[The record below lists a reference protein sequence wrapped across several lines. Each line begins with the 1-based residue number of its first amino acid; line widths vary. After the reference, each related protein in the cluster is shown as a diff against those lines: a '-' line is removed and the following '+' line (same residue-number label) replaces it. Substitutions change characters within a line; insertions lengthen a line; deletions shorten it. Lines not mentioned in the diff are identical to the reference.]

1 MKRKSKAVAVAA
13 AAVAI
18 AVAVATAAVMLKR
31 STRSDRKTTDSHIV
45 GDKVLEMLLCLPV
58 TGCGAM
64 KSTPSFGT
72 AARAAGPCSFRDE
85 EAT

>member
-1 MKRKSKAVAVAA
+1 MKRKWRAAAVVAA
-13 AAVAI
+13 AAI
-18 AVAVATAAVMLKR
+18 AFAVATAAVMFAR
-31 STRSDRKTTDSHIV
+31 PTGSDRKTTDNHILR
-45 GDKVLEMLLCLPV
+45 DKVLEMLLCLPV